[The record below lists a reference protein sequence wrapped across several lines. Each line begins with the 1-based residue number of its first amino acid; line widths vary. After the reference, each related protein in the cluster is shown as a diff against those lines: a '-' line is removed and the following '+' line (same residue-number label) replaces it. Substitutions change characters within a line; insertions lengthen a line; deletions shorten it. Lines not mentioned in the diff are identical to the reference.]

1 MKPPPQPLR
10 AASYNIR
17 VDHTDDHGTVH
28 DWPYR
33 RALVTSS
40 IVALRADVIGLQEP
54 SPTQA
59 AHLQVD
65 LGPAWGVA
73 VAACDP
79 EAWRAAGPAG
89 PAEGQKRDG
98 NGVAWR
104 RDRLR
109 LLSMDD
115 FALPS
120 DSPFKRSCVVAR
132 LRDRASGCE
141 LSLLS
146 AHFDHEG
153 ADVLGRGSAARRAS
167 AALVMARA
175 RAELERGGGGAR
187 AVLVTGDCTPPPSSN
202 PRLATTRSLHQHPH
216 SLQPTFTRTCANAC
230 TCTHTCIPPA
240 PGSSSSRAC
249 APAQSTPFSTAAAT
263 ATVRWSRRPAACC
276 SMCAT
281 PTARSRWTLGAG
293 RRRGRAG

>member
-1 MKPPPQPLR
+1 MKPPPRPLR

-59 AHLQVD
+59 AHLQFD

-79 EAWRAAGPAG
+79 EAWPAAGPAG

-120 DSPFKRSCVVAR
+120 
-132 LRDRASGCE
+132 
-141 LSLLS
+141 
-146 AHFDHEG
+146 EG
-153 ADVLGRGSAARRAS
+153 K
-167 AALVMARA
+167 
-175 RAELERGGGGAR
+175 RGGDAE
-187 AVLVTGDCTPPPSSN
+187 SEN
-202 PRLATTRSLHQHPH
+202 
-216 SLQPTFTRTCANAC
+216 
-230 TCTHTCIPPA
+230 
-240 PGSSSSRAC
+240 
-249 APAQSTPFSTAAAT
+249 
-263 ATVRWSRRPAACC
+263 
-276 SMCAT
+276 
-281 PTARSRWTLGAG
+281 
-293 RRRGRAG
+293 